1 MYVTVET
8 DVDLEYYI
16 DDIIYMLKTK
26 KHLREK
32 VFEDL
37 IENIGDLEGTLQTS
51 SGKTIV
57 IVDDDVR
64 CRNLQKLLHN
74 FWKLTSVEDTI
85 ISDLADRF

>member
-8 DVDLEYYI
+8 DVDLEDYI
-16 DDIIYMLKTK
+16 DDIIYMLKNK

-32 VFEDL
+32 VFS
-37 IENIGDLEGTLQTS
+37 DLEGTLQTS

-57 IVDDDVR
+57 IVDDDIR

-74 FWKLTSVEDTI
+74 FWKLTSEEDTI

>member
-16 DDIIYMLKTK
+16 DDIIYMLKNK

-32 VFEDL
+32 VFS
-37 IENIGDLEGTLQTS
+37 DLEGTLQTS

-74 FWKLTSVEDTI
+74 FWKLTSEEDTM
-85 ISDLADRF
+85 ISNLADRF

>member
-16 DDIIYMLKTK
+16 DDIIYMLKNK

-32 VFEDL
+32 VFS
-37 IENIGDLEGTLQTS
+37 DLEGTLQTS
-51 SGKTIV
+51 SGKTIA

-74 FWKLTSVEDTI
+74 FWKLTSEEDTI

>member
-16 DDIIYMLKTK
+16 DDIIYMLKNK

-32 VFEDL
+32 VFS
-37 IENIGDLEGTLQTS
+37 DLEGTLQTS

-57 IVDDDVR
+57 IVDDDIR

-74 FWKLTSVEDTI
+74 FWKLTSEEDTI

>member
-8 DVDLEYYI
+8 DVDLEDYI
-16 DDIIYMLKTK
+16 DDIIYMLKNK

-32 VFEDL
+32 VFS
-37 IENIGDLEGTLQTS
+37 DLEGTLQTS

-57 IVDDDVR
+57 IVDDDIR

-74 FWKLTSVEDTI
+74 FWKLTSEEDTM
-85 ISDLADRF
+85 ISNLADRF